1 MQVFDIIEMLSAY
14 SYRLHTALIRVIMPF
29 WVYILECLDPAGNST
44 YYTGYTN
51 NLERRVREHSTGRG
65 ARYTKGKRLE
75 LKYFEVYRTQRDAM
89 RRELAIKRLSR
100 AKKSQLVQ
108 YATQGDAMVD
118 ALSIKHLPRAK
129 KSQLVELFLNPL
141 R

>member
-1 MQVFDIIEMLSAY
+1 
-14 SYRLHTALIRVIMPF
+14 MPF
-29 WVYILECLDPAGNST
+29 WVYILECCDQAGNAT

-65 ARYTKGKRLE
+65 ARYTMGKRLE
-75 LKYFEVYRTQRDAM
+75 LKYCEEHATQRDAM
-89 RRELAIKRLSR
+89 QREMAIKHYSR
-100 AKKSQLVQ
+100 AKKSRLVQ
-108 YATQGDAMVD
+108 LFLREGMQHKDA
-118 ALSIKHLPRAK
+118 IKSLPHGK